1 MNLVERLLDWERR
14 EPQRVWLCQPI
25 DDVERRYTFAQA
37 ADEVRRAASAIRAL
51 GLPAGS
57 RIAISGRNTAH
68 WLIAD
73 LAISM
78 AGHVAVGLYP
88 RQGKA
93 TLGYIL
99 EHADIQY
106 IFVGPSLMAG
116 DADELVASLPA
127 GIHSV
132 GLPYPG
138 VPATARSWQDFIA
151 GHAPMHDYIAP
162 PDDALAMLIYTSG
175 TSGNPKGVMLSN
187 ASIAFAIDNILKHTI
202 EAKAHEVLFSY
213 LPLAHLMERIFGE
226 AMSLAVGAEVHFLE
240 KPEALAETLARVS
253 PTRFSGVPLVYSRIQ
268 AGILGKLPQHKLDRL
283 LGLPI
288 IGTLFKRTLRR
299 KMGLRKVDTLGS
311 GAAPM
316 PPAQIEWFARLGLKV
331 LQGYGMTENCAYAA
345 IELPETARAG
355 SVGRPLPGS
364 GFRLDGDGEIQFKHP
379 AVMTGYY
386 REPEK
391 TREAFT
397 DDGWLRTGDRGR
409 VDADGFLY
417 ITGRI
422 KDAFKT
428 GKGKYVAPAEIEA
441 AMARNTDIEQ
451 MCVVGAGLNQPI
463 LLATLGPNAQ
473 QRSRTELEAALCA
486 DLKIV
491 NAALDEHERIARC
504 ILVDDAWTPDNG
516 LLTPTGK
523 IRRSVLEQHYA
534 TLIASAAAQRE
545 PVIGWAA
552 ELCTARGSDNAA
564 RKLA

>member
-14 EPQRVWLCQPI
+14 EPQRIWLCQPI
-25 DDVERRYTFAQA
+25 DDVERRYSFAQA
-37 ADEVRRAASAIRAL
+37 ADEVRRAATAIRAL
-51 GLPAGS
+51 GLPPGS

-68 WLIAD
+68 WVIAD

-99 EHADIQY
+99 EHADIHH
-106 IFVGPSLMAG
+106 IIVGPSLMAG
-116 DADELVASLPA
+116 DADELVAELPA
-127 GIHSV
+127 GMHSI

-138 VPATARSWQDFIA
+138 VPATTRGWNEFIA
-151 GHAPMHDYIAP
+151 GHEPLRDYVAPA
-162 PDDALAMLIYTSG
+162 DDAMAMLIYTSG

-187 ASIAFAIDNILKHTI
+187 ASLSFAIDNILAHTM
-202 EAKAHEVLFSY
+202 EARPHEVLFSY

-240 KPEALAETLARVS
+240 RPEALAETLARVS

-283 LGLPI
+283 LGLPLV
-288 IGTLFKRTLRR
+288 GTWFKRTLRR
-299 KMGLRKVDTLGS
+299 KMGLRRVDTLGS

-345 IELPETARAG
+345 IELPDTARPG

-364 GFRLDGDGEIQFKHP
+364 GFRLAADGEIQFRHP
-379 AVMTGYY
+379 AVMSGYY

-391 TREAFT
+391 TREAFS

-428 GKGKYVAPAEIEA
+428 GKGKYVAPAEIES
-441 AMARNTDIEQ
+441 AMARCTDIEQ

-463 LLATLGPNAQ
+463 LLAALSPNAQ
-473 QRSRTELEAALCA
+473 QRPRAELEATLGAELQA
-486 DLKIV
+486 V
-491 NAALDEHERIARC
+491 NAALDEHERLARC
-504 ILVDDAWTPDNG
+504 IIVDEPWSPDNG

-534 TLIASAAAQRE
+534 SLIAAAAAQRE
-545 PVIGWAA
+545 PVVGWAA
-552 ELCTARGSDNAA
+552 DLRRDGAPTPAR
-564 RKLA
+564 RLA